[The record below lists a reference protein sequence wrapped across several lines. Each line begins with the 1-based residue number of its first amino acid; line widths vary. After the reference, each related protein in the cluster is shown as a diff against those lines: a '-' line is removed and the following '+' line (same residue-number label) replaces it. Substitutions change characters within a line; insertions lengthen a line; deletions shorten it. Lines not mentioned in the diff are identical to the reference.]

1 MIIVIII
8 IIIILLL
15 ISLTSNTCCT
25 ADPQGCRDTHL
36 VLRLQT
42 WYYSILFQLLIHAV
56 LQIVDVCI
64 PELEYVRVAQI
75 LTIGCEIA
83 EAYKHAL
90 ATPELRRQFTLETR
104 MSLGAAE
111 RFTAT
116 DYLQVWLVS
125 RE

>member
-1 MIIVIII
+1 MQC
-8 IIIILLL
+8 LK
-15 ISLTSNTCCT
+15 SSSC
-25 ADPQGCRDTHL
+25 H
-36 VLRLQT
+36 RLWNAST
-42 WYYSILFQLLIHAV
+42 PWAL

-116 DYLQVWLVS
+116 DYLQVCPASDTGLCLGTVHLG
-125 RE
+125 